1 MFDDV
6 GMDDADFEDGFLSS
20 LVTNVDTDFLKNQNA
35 GLIQPSQPDAVIAP
49 KINSSLVTANGPSPP
64 KSQPQ

>member
-6 GMDDADFEDGFLSS
+6 GMDDTDFEDGFLSS

-35 GLIQPSQPDAVIAP
+35 SLSQPSQPETIISS
-49 KINSSLVTANGPSPP
+49 KTNSSLVTANGPSPP
-64 KSQPQ
+64 